1 MTSLVGPR
9 RWLLGCVG
17 LDAVRDNVA
26 VEDDADAPWQ
36 ATLDQTS
43 GYANNLLDEASSLL
57 FCV

>member
-1 MTSLVGPR
+1 MRLASLGSGVF
-9 RWLLGCVG
+9 VG

-26 VEDDADAPWQ
+26 VEDDTDAPWQ

-43 GYANNLLDEASSLL
+43 GHANNLPDEASSLL

>member
-1 MTSLVGPR
+1 MA
-9 RWLLGCVG
+9 G
-17 LDAVRDNVA
+17 LDAVRDDVA

-43 GYANNLLDEASSLL
+43 GCANDLLDGASSLL

>member
-1 MTSLVGPR
+1 MLTPLDSVISI
-9 RWLLGCVG
+9 G

-26 VEDDADAPWQ
+26 VEDDTDAPWQ